1 MKLGMNMLLWSDD
14 VTGEPYL
21 PTFERLK
28 ELGYDGVEIPIF
40 ALDPA
45 PYERLGER
53 LRDLGLEPIGDTA
66 RGAAANPIS
75 PDAEVRR
82 AAVRENV
89 AALDCTQALGA
100 TVIVG
105 PFQTGIGVFTGTG
118 PSEQE
123 WAWAVEALGTVAEA
137 ADTRGITLGIEPLN
151 RFEQYLVNSAA
162 DAARLCRDVGHARC
176 RMMYDSFH
184 AHIEEKDIRAALEAC
199 RDLLE
204 YVHISE
210 NDRSTPGA
218 GQVDW
223 DATFGALRAIGY
235 DGWLTIEAFGDALP
249 ALAAATKIWR
259 RMFESE
265 EQLARDGAR
274 FVRDRWAAG

>member
-14 VTGEPYL
+14 VTGERYL
-21 PTFERLK
+21 PTFELLK

-40 ALDPA
+40 ALAPG

-53 LRDLGLEPIGDTA
+53 LRELGLEPIGDTA
-66 RGAAANPIS
+66 RGEAASAIS
-75 PDAEVRR
+75 SDPEVRLT
-82 AAVRENV
+82 AVRENV

-100 TVIVG
+100 TVVVG
-105 PFQTGIGVFTGTG
+105 PFQTGIGVFTGKG
-118 PSEQE
+118 PTADE
-123 WAWAVEALGTVAEA
+123 WAWAVEALGQVAEA
-137 ADTRGITLGIEPLN
+137 ADERGITLAIEPLN
-151 RFEQYLVNSAA
+151 RFEQYLVNTAA
-162 DAARLCRDVGHARC
+162 DAARLCREVGHPRC
-176 RMMYDSFH
+176 RMTYDSFH
-184 AHIEEKDIRAALEAC
+184 AHIEEKDVRAAIEAC
-199 RDLLE
+199 RDRLE
-204 YVHISE
+204 YVHVSE
-210 NDRSTPGA
+210 NDRSTPGR

-259 RMFESE
+259 RMFDSE

-274 FVRDRWAAG
+274 FVRGRWAAA